1 MKQQKTVLSVVG
13 VSVSL
18 FTKNV
23 TRGLSGTV
31 SFMFTF
37 LRLFFENI
45 QIILKTLKTI
55 FFSFTWKNSK
65 KGITSNH

>member
-31 SFMFTF
+31 SFMFAF

-45 QIILKTLKTI
+45 QIILKPLKTI
-55 FFSFTWKNSK
+55 FFSFPWHNSK